1 MLKKLKRWR
10 EGKEGQRGGREHSED
25 VRTGQ
30 RLFSKKRIRGKN
42 RDKQSRERDFFYF
55 FFFKKMGAEEK
66 REEVKE
72 KMIVGV
78 KGQ

>member
-30 RLFSKKRIRGKN
+30 RLFSKKRRENEGRTEISRAERG
-42 RDKQSRERDFFYF
+42 FLF
-55 FFFKKMGAEEK
+55 FF
-66 REEVKE
+66 
-72 KMIVGV
+72 
-78 KGQ
+78 